1 MNIINKFKGFIIMSD
16 ILKLFS
22 KAQSGLVTQQSDF
35 SLAAINDMIS
45 NESIDISPNYQ
56 RRDRWKPEKQSALI
70 ESFMLNVP
78 VPPIY
83 LSEDDYG
90 KYSVIDGKQRLTTIN
105 DFITGKLKLKS
116 LSKFPELNEFTFQD
130 LPAQLKNALTVR
142 PFIRV
147 IILLQQSDPQLKY
160 EVFLRLNTGGEKLKA
175 QEIRNVAYAGP
186 LNDLL
191 IELSSSI
198 FLKQQMK
205 ITSEKSTSF
214 RNMDD
219 IEMVLRFFAIED
231 KWEAFGRKLA
241 NGLDVYMSD
250 NRYSKPAP
258 LRNKYLRALNACEA
272 LWGERAFQKPVLDGW
287 REQFIAPLYDAQM
300 VSVSHLTEA
309 QVNVL
314 SNKKKEVIAATQFT
328 FNNNDEFVKSVTQA
342 TSDTSAIKKRVST
355 LLDLLK
361 ELC

>member
-1 MNIINKFKGFIIMSD
+1 MSD
-16 ILKLFS
+16 IIKLFS

-35 SLAAINDMIS
+35 SLAAINDMIL
-45 NESIDISPNYQ
+45 NASIDISPNYQ

-90 KYSVIDGKQRLTTIN
+90 KYSVIDGKQRLTTIH
-105 DFITGKLKLKS
+105 DFITGRLKLKS
-116 LSKFPELNEFTFQD
+116 LSKFPELNGFIFKD
-130 LPAQLKNALTVR
+130 LPAQLRNALTVR

-175 QEIRNVAYAGP
+175 QEIRNVAYSGA

-191 IELSSSI
+191 IELSSLK
-198 FLKQQMK
+198 FLKKQMK
-205 ITSEKSTSF
+205 ITSNKSTPF
-214 RNMDD
+214 TNMDD

-241 NGLDVYMSD
+241 NGLDVYMRENKD
-250 NRYSKPAP
+250 SKPEP
-258 LRNKYLRALNACEA
+258 LRKKYLRALKACEA
-272 LWGERAFQKPVLDGW
+272 LWGDRAFQKPVGDGW

-300 VSVSHLTEA
+300 VSVSHLTDA
-309 QVNVL
+309 QIKIL
-314 SNKKKEVIAATQFT
+314 SKKQNDVIKATQT
-328 FNNNDEFVKSVTQA
+328 IFNNNDDFVKSVTQA
-342 TSDTSAIKKRVST
+342 TSDTSAINKRVST
-355 LLDLLK
+355 LLKMLQ